1 MKSGVIKTAINTF
14 ACIAM
19 AILLIPVSAH
29 AAGTKATP
37 TADSVQYYES
47 TNDAGKTIKTG
58 IKKCPPFWWKRGHR
72 FSIKTVKRFECFD
85 LDI

>member
-1 MKSGVIKTAINTF
+1 MRSGVIKTAINTF

-47 TNDAGKTIKTG
+47 TNDAYKMIGNAVPVNLAYEIALA
-58 IKKCPPFWWKRGHR
+58 IKKAL
-72 FSIKTVKRFECFD
+72 V
-85 LDI
+85 